1 MAMALA
7 LALAQ
12 EKDSITMNLDE
23 KIDEILVNFFNKA
36 EIDVHSKNNNNGSV
50 FTKAGT
56 EAKEAIKQLI
66 EEVQTE
72 SYKKGYIDSGIESLV
87 KE

>member
-1 MAMALA
+1 
-7 LALAQ
+7 
-12 EKDSITMNLDE
+12 MNLDE

-66 EEVQTE
+66 EDEVA
-72 SYKKGYIDSGIESLV
+72 
-87 KE
+87 KERWETMGNGE

>member
-1 MAMALA
+1 
-7 LALAQ
+7 
-12 EKDSITMNLDE
+12 MNLDE

-36 EIDVHSKNNNNGSV
+36 EIDVHSENNNNGSV

-66 EEVQTE
+66 EEE
-72 SYKKGYIDSGIESLV
+72 IEEEV
-87 KE
+87 WQRTIGDE

>member
-1 MAMALA
+1 M
-7 LALAQ
+7 
-12 EKDSITMNLDE
+12 
-23 KIDEILVNFFNKA
+23 
-36 EIDVHSKNNNNGSV
+36 HSKNNNNGSV